1 MSKTRTWKFW
11 IGLLLKCGVPILLG
25 VILILTLLQR
35 RLIYFP
41 SKEREDILLPQA
53 ERAGLRPWR
62 DRNGTLI
69 GWRTGPADAASRPQ
83 KRLVVFHGN
92 AGHALHRDYYV
103 SGFHGTPEGR
113 SAWEI
118 YLFEYPGYGPRPGSP
133 GEGNITDAAR
143 HAFQELLQDSSSP
156 IYLLG
161 ESLGTG
167 FASRLAAENQ
177 KSVSGLILVTPMTCL
192 ADVAASHYPFL
203 PVRLILHESHDV
215 RENLRAYP
223 GPVAFLVAGRDE
235 VMLDR
240 IGETLY
246 QQYAGRKKLWVQA
259 GARHNTLDFS
269 AESKWWKEVE
279 DFLN

>member
-1 MSKTRTWKFW
+1 MSNSRTWQFRIW
-11 IGLLLKCGVPILLG
+11 FVLRGGLLILLG
-25 VILILTLLQR
+25 AILLLTLLQR

-41 SKEREDILLPQA
+41 SKEGEDISRLQA
-53 ERAGLRPWR
+53 ERAGLLPWL
-62 DRNGTLI
+62 DRSSALI
-69 GWRTGPADAASRPQ
+69 GWRTGPANAASRPR

-103 SGFHGTPEGR
+103 TGFHSTPEGR
-113 SAWEI
+113 STWEI

-133 GEGNITDAAR
+133 GEENIADAAR
-143 HAFQELLQDSSSP
+143 QAFKDLLQDGSSP

-161 ESLGTG
+161 ESLGTS
-167 FASRLAAENQ
+167 FASRLAAENP

-192 ADVAASHYPFL
+192 ADVAASHYWFL
-203 PVRLILHESHDV
+203 PIRLILRESHNV
-215 RENLRAYP
+215 QGNLKAYP

-235 VMLDR
+235 VMPDQ
-240 IGETLY
+240 IGEKLVR
-246 QQYAGRKKLWVQA
+246 QYSGRKKLWVQA